1 MLFRSI
7 FISKEQSYSMSDS
20 LVGYSVNDFFYEKSD
35 YCIKKPDGTYN
46 GENLKVSNLDTAN
59 ENKNTTN
66 IKTLCATNEK
76 YGKLIT
82 KSKNGLATT
91 TNRYEY
97 TLAMYNRELLRTIN
111 YVVGVGMLAAYIYFN
126 KK

>member
-1 MLFRSI
+1 
-7 FISKEQSYSMSDS
+7 MSDS

-66 IKTLCATNEK
+66 F
-76 YGKLIT
+76 
-82 KSKNGLATT
+82 
-91 TNRYEY
+91 
-97 TLAMYNRELLRTIN
+97 
-111 YVVGVGMLAAYIYFN
+111 YVHDNLFSV
-126 KK
+126 

>member
-1 MLFRSI
+1 MLFRNI
-7 FISKEQSYSMSDS
+7 FISNEQSYSMSDS

-35 YCIKKPDGTYN
+35 YCIKQPDGKYTN
-46 GENLKVSNLDTAN
+46 ESVKVSNLKSEN
-59 ENKNTTN
+59 ENQNTTN
-66 IKTLCATNEK
+66 IKSLCATNEK

-82 KSKNGLATT
+82 DSTNGLATT

-111 YVVGVGMLAAYIYFN
+111 YVAGIGMLVAYIYIN